1 MAVYITFIF
10 VWMLIN
16 ITFWTQV
23 MFEEFYAKW
32 EDSDIEAE
40 RCFFA
45 VCMVER
51 LRHYVDDLPVV
62 AEDSSISVHKLY
74 SLLPPGDTELC
85 TWIPS

>member
-32 EDSDIEAE
+32 EDGDIEAE
-40 RCFFA
+40 RCFLQCA
-45 VCMVER
+45 W
-51 LRHYVDDLPVV
+51 LR
-62 AEDSSISVHKLY
+62 
-74 SLLPPGDTELC
+74 G
-85 TWIPS
+85 